1 MNRKAV
7 VVTCF
12 ESNEERARMVYE
24 VLKDK
29 DFAAEVI
36 TSDFS
41 HIRKVRR
48 ENIPSE
54 MIVIQTKPYARNLS
68 LERMLSHKQFAR
80 KAFCMIEEKK
90 PDLIYL
96 MTPANSFI
104 PEAERYKKANPSV
117 RIIIDMIDMWPESL
131 PLSIDKNLFPLNL
144 WRNIRS
150 HHIGCA
156 DFLITECS
164 LYQEILK
171 KEYPGKMQTI
181 YWSRDAHSSRKEIE
195 VPKDRISLCYIG
207 SINNIIDID
216 RITSIVKEADLPVVM
231 HIIGDGENKDRMI
244 TALKDICEVNY
255 YGEIRDEEKKSEIF
269 RKCHA
274 GINIYKEK
282 LYIGLTVKCIDYFL
296 NGLPII
302 NNIKGDTWKLVES
315 YHAGIN
321 IDRNTRIRYEDL
333 LKLRM
338 NNQNIYDVF
347 ENNFSKENFTKK
359 VSQVIDEV
367 LP

>member
-24 VLKDK
+24 LLKEK
-29 DFAAEVI
+29 NFSAELI

-41 HIRKVRR
+41 HIRKEKRKI
-48 ENIPSE
+48 IPSE
-54 MIVIQTKPYARNLS
+54 LIAIQTKPYNRNLS
-68 LERMLSHKQFAR
+68 LQRMLSHKQFAR
-80 KAFCMIEEKK
+80 KAFSMIEEKK

-104 PEAERYKKANPSV
+104 PEADNYKKRNPSV

-131 PLSIDKNLFPLNL
+131 PLSINKNLFPLNL

-156 DFLITECS
+156 DLLITECS

-181 YWSRDAHSSRKEIE
+181 YWSRDGHGNRKEIE
-195 VPKDRISLCYIG
+195 VPEDRISLCYIG

-216 RITSIVKEADLPVVM
+216 RIAGIIKEADLPVIM

-244 TALKDICEVNY
+244 TALKEICDVRY

-269 RKCHA
+269 SKCHA

-282 LYIGLTVKCIDYFL
+282 LYIGLTVKCIDYFQ

-302 NNIKGDTWKLVES
+302 NNIKGDTWKLVEND
-315 YHAGIN
+315 HAGIN
-321 IDRNTRIRYEDL
+321 IDKDTKIRYEDL
-333 LKLRM
+333 LKLRR
-338 NNQNIYDVF
+338 NNQNIYDLF
-347 ENNFSKENFTKK
+347 ENNFSKENFVKR
-359 VSQVIDEV
+359 VSQAVDEV
-367 LP
+367 MS